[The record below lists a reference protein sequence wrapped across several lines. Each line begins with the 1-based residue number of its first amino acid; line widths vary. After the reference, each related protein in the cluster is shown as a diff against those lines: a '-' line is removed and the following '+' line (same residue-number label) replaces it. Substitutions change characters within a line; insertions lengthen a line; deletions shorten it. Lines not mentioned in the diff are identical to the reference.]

1 MSYNNEIHTGFFW
14 YFDWKSTNRAV
25 AVEIWSPLESKDIEL
40 SPRKAEARVAEE
52 VPEQTSTTVMSG
64 AARSCKNRKYKSQGF
79 S

>member
-1 MSYNNEIHTGFFW
+1 LNLVKNEA
-14 YFDWKSTNRAV
+14 KLAV
-25 AVEIWSPLESKDIEL
+25 AVWIWVLRLSKDIEFN
-40 SPRKAEARVAEE
+40 PRKAAALAAGE

>member
-40 SPRKAEARVAEE
+40 SPKKAAALATGAVPQQISIIDISGWWIRWIIRK
-52 VPEQTSTTVMSG
+52 
-64 AARSCKNRKYKSQGF
+64 
-79 S
+79 